1 MSTIDT
7 LNVVISAD
15 TGNATQNIQNTA
27 NELNKLGE
35 AANNSDTDVTALVRA
50 MSTAAEQMVSISQNI
65 AISAGGLADFQANLT
80 GVSSSLT
87 GLNLRFDTLN
97 SSIQSAYGAF
107 DGAASSV
114 GQLAQASDNSAA
126 AITNITAATDG
137 FGARMSELQA
147 STGGTVESMDAL
159 KAEFSTALASIK
171 NFSTNIDAAGTDA
184 AETAQ
189 KIKEL
194 SEQINKIPNGSGN
207 VGDLSKQFRALK
219 GVIATLGI
227 GAFIKDSQN
236 AYTVQMQNELKL
248 ASHMQHRMNATN
260 DEIESIKQLA
270 SEQQKLG
277 VIGDE
282 IQLAGAQQLTTYAR
296 QSSTLKTLIPAMNNL
311 IAQNAGYEAST
322 GDAISAA
329 DMLGRA
335 LGGQYTMLRRMGITF
350 TEAQENVLKY
360 GTETQKAA
368 VLADAIN
375 AKVGNMNQLLAQTPT
390 GQLKQLQNELGDFQ
404 EELAATW
411 QPLISA
417 YLPIIRGMLDAIKE
431 PIKNVAAGV
440 TIIGQAIAKVDS
452 PAVRA
457 IALTAAGIAVLS
469 KLQLLIGGT
478 SAGLLAL
485 GVVLAGI
492 IGKMSGAQTSV
503 SDIVEQAMNSAEAAT
518 NNASDAMGDYTES
531 VEDAQKAVSRL
542 AGFDTIT
549 KLTGATQGSLVA
561 QMFGEN
567 GIEDAKEASET
578 VQSAINDIQNTLSS
592 LSIPTVDLSNINW
605 DEIQNSLIDYI
616 GSINW
621 TETFKKIGNGVRDG
635 IKFGLNVAKTML
647 RAIGEWCAMQ
657 DWQAHFR
664 VIGEGYEEVMS
675 ASLNVVDSLFHTH
688 LEDWWAW
695 WLKKAHAIGKGV
707 EETFNANQHAA
718 RSAEQQYE
726 EEHGTTAWLDFLQ
739 KYQAG
744 TDPTQAFKEV
754 FTTAELQA
762 HFFEDLW
769 RNAAH
774 NISEWEG
781 LSKSDLEQLLNKDYY
796 AANVWNEAGK
806 ALLNGTFTSGIGI
819 VGGVRDAAVSLVNSS
834 QSANTS
840 GGVYDYIALMEALDR
855 YNEKKQGLE
864 KYGAPTS
871 ITVYMTMDGEVVGQ
885 VTQNITNAQTITS
898 NGLYGV
904 N

>member
-1 MSTIDT
+1 MTTDE
-7 LNVVISAD
+7 LNIIISAD
-15 TGNATQNIQNTA
+15 TGNAAQNISNTA
-27 NELNKLGE
+27 DELNRLGE

-126 AITNITAATDG
+126 ALTNITAATDG
-137 FGARMSELQA
+137 FESRMAALQA
-147 STGGTVESMDAL
+147 STSGTVETMDAM
-159 KAEFSTALASIK
+159 KAEFSNALASLK
-171 NFSTNIDAAGTDA
+171 NFSTNVEDAGNEA
-184 AETAQ
+184 AEASK
-189 KIKEL
+189 KIQEL
-194 SEQINKIPNGSGN
+194 SDKVRNVPNGSGN

-236 AYTVQMQNELKL
+236 AYNVQMQNELKL

-277 VIGDE
+277 IIGDE

-411 QPLISA
+411 QPLITA
-417 YLPIIRGMLDAIKE
+417 YLPVLRGLLDAIKE

-440 TIIGQAIAKVDS
+440 TIIGQAIAKGDS

-503 SDIVEQAMNSAEAAT
+503 SDIVSSAMASAEAAT
-518 NNASDAMGDYTES
+518 NSASDAMGDYTES

-549 KLTGATQGSLVA
+549 KLTGGTQGTLGSQLFNETDLAIANDINDALKDATASAGGLQDALGGLGLQNFDVSSLIQGALDISKDFWSLIFGDDSKKREILNKWNDGFVKEL
-561 QMFGEN
+561 FGEEWSLGWQQVGQDMYN
-567 GIEDAKEASET
+567 IFSGDDSVALQGWRNLNDKIKDLFGEDFTAFWNTVGGNIADIFSGNDNKILQGWRGIE
-578 VQSAINDIQNTLSS
+578 QN
-592 LSIPTVDLSNINW
+592 IVKNI
-605 DEIQNSLIDYI
+605 
-616 GSINW
+616 
-621 TETFKKIGNGVRDG
+621 
-635 IKFGLNVAKTML
+635 FG
-647 RAIGEWCAMQ
+647 
-657 DWQAHFR
+657 
-664 VIGEGYEEVMS
+664 
-675 ASLNVVDSLFHTH
+675 
-688 LEDWWAW
+688 EDF
-695 WLKKAHAIGKGV
+695 V
-707 EETFNANQHAA
+707 
-718 RSAEQQYE
+718 
-726 EEHGTTAWLDFLQ
+726 
-739 KYQAG
+739 KY
-744 TDPTQAFKEV
+744 
-754 FTTAELQA
+754 
-762 HFFEDLW
+762 FEDLG
-769 RNAAH
+769 A
-774 NISEWEG
+774 NIY
-781 LSKSDLEQLLNKDYY
+781 DALNPDK
-796 AANVWNEAGK
+796 
-806 ALLNGTFTSGIGI
+806 
-819 VGGVRDAAVSLVNSS
+819 
-834 QSANTS
+834 SANDSTVHITTTDGISVRS
-840 GGVYDYIALMEALDR
+840 GGSGHTRALSYYEENNVQYDNRYEAENASQYRSGMPSNVPL
-855 YNEKKQGLE
+855 NN
-864 KYGAPTS
+864 
-871 ITVYMTMDGEVVGQ
+871 ITVIMTLDGEVIGQ
-885 VTQNITNAQTITS
+885 TTQSISDAQTVVS
-898 NGLYGV
+898 NGVY
-904 N
+904 